1 MEENMNRW
9 KDWYEQALRDL
20 EAANVAMINDFH
32 EWACFIAQQ
41 AAEKM
46 VKALAKRLG
55 YDIWGHSITMI
66 LKEIP
71 VDTPDDITEAANLL
85 DTFYILTRYPNGF
98 DAGKPG
104 DYFSKKR
111 AEEALEAARKI
122 VRYCEGILFGQGEN
136 N

>member
-1 MEENMNRW
+1 MNRW

-20 EAANVAMINDFH
+20 EAANIAMINDFH

-41 AAEKM
+41 AAEKT

-111 AEEALEAARKI
+111 SEEALEAARKI